1 MKPICIEFPREEK
14 EFGPHAVY
22 QESVA
27 ETFPLHT
34 HDFYEI
40 FLVAGGKAIHEVN
53 GASQLL
59 SKGSLVYIRPED
71 VHCYKAFN
79 YFDFKLFNVGYLPDD
94 FLPILRYL
102 EIPLSVIT
110 EPELPVHLEIT
121 GDEFE
126 YLAAQLG
133 KLAKLFPN
141 RKCRTL
147 FRSFVSAIYYP
158 FVMDGNPS
166 IRLQSQKIP
175 QWMIQL
181 DKQMSVRDNYI
192 KGTKRIYELCNYSQ
206 PHIIRS
212 FQKYFQMS
220 PTEYVNSKRMNY
232 VCELLLTQQHSVSEI
247 CYIAGFNNLS
257 YFYNVFHK
265 MYHCTPTE
273 FLKRNV

>member
-110 EPELPVHLEIT
+110 EPELPVHL
-121 GDEFE
+121 
-126 YLAAQLG
+126 
-133 KLAKLFPN
+133 
-141 RKCRTL
+141 
-147 FRSFVSAIYYP
+147 
-158 FVMDGNPS
+158 DGNPS

-192 KGTKRIYELCNYSQ
+192 KGTKRIYELSNYSQ